1 MGKTAWVSRF
11 LQQLGEVSAELP
23 DKRAGHHNQQ
33 YEMGDAVRGAF
44 SVFFTQ
50 SESFL
55 AHQRD
60 MMRRQGKNNLVSVFG
75 TRKIPSDNHI
85 RDLLDGAPTEAFA
98 PLYAWLWS
106 ALEKAGKLEG
116 YEMMGGRLLVGID
129 GIQYFSSSKIHCER
143 CSYSEG
149 LRSDGKRRY
158 HHRALTALVVH
169 PEQHEVL
176 PLLPEFIVPQDGTE
190 KQDCELAAA
199 KRWLSK
205 QAGWLQEHQAI
216 LLGDDLFSHQPFC
229 ELVLA
234 AELAFI
240 LVCKPTSHELL
251 YQWIEGMERGG
262 TLPESKQRQWNGR
275 HGELWRYRWTA
286 DVPLRAGDDGMRVNW
301 CELTITHETEGTLL
315 YKNSFVTNL
324 HVDKGS
330 VKLITHAGR
339 ARWKH
344 ENEGH
349 NVLTTRG
356 YHIKHNFGHG
366 KEHLATVLFTLN
378 LLAFFLHTFL
388 LLVDTRYKAVRA
400 ELVVRR
406 TFFDDIRSLMRY
418 QLFDSWESLLHFM
431 AVGLEV
437 EPP

>member
-1 MGKTAWVSRF
+1 MGKKARVSQF
-11 LQQLGEVSAELP
+11 LKQLGKLSEELP

-33 YEMGDAVRGAF
+33 YEMADAVRGAF

-60 MMRRQGKNNLVSVFG
+60 IQRRHGKNNIVSVFG
-75 TRKIPSDNHI
+75 AQRIPSDNHI
-85 RDLLDGAPTEAFA
+85 RDLLDNVPAEAFA
-98 PLYAWLWS
+98 PLYESLWVQLAREG
-106 ALEKAGKLEG
+106 ALSSYHALGE
-116 YEMMGGRLLVGID
+116 RLLVGID
-129 GIQYFSSSKIHCER
+129 GIQYFSSSKIHCAQ

-149 LRSDGKRRY
+149 EGRRRY
-158 HHRALTALVVH
+158 YHRALTALVVH
-169 PEQHEVL
+169 PKQHEVL
-176 PLLPEFIVPQDGTE
+176 ALMPEFIVPQDGME
-190 KQDCELAAA
+190 KQDSELAAA
-199 KRWLSK
+199 KRWLAK
-205 QAGWLQEHQAI
+205 QEGWLQKRQAVI
-216 LLGDDLFSHQPFC
+216 LGDDLFSHQPFC
-229 ELVLA
+229 ELVVEA
-234 AELAFI
+234 QLAFI

-262 TLPESKQRQWNGR
+262 TLDEIVQRKWNGR
-275 HGELWRYRWTA
+275 HGEIWRYRWA
-286 DVPLRAGDDGMRVNW
+286 CDVPLRAGDDGMRVNW
-301 CELTITHETEGTLL
+301 CELTITHETEGTRL

-324 HVDKGS
+324 DVDEDS
-330 VKLITHAGR
+330 VKSITHAGR

-366 KEHLATVLFTLN
+366 KQHLATVMFTLN

-388 LLVDTRYKAVRA
+388 LLVDTRYKAVRE
-400 ELVVRR
+400 ELVARR
-406 TFFDDIRSLMRY
+406 TFFGDIRSLMRY
-418 QLFDSWESLLHFM
+418 QVFESWEKLLYFM

>member
-1 MGKTAWVSRF
+1 MGKKARVSQF
-11 LQQLGEVSAELP
+11 LQQLGEVAAELP
-23 DKRAGHHNQQ
+23 DKRKGHHNQQ
-33 YEMGDAVRGAF
+33 YEMSDAVRGAF

-50 SESFL
+50 SASFL

-60 MMRRQGKNNLVSVFG
+60 MMRRHGQNNLVSVFG
-75 TRKIPSDNHI
+75 AGKIPSDNHI
-85 RDLLDGAPTEAFA
+85 RDLLDGVPAEQFA
-98 PLYAWLWS
+98 PLYQRLWT
-106 ALEKAGKLEG
+106 ALEAAGKLEA
-116 YEMMGGRLLVGID
+116 YKLLDGRLLVGID

-143 CSYSEG
+143 CNHSAV
-149 LRSDGKRRY
+149 DGQRRY
-158 HHRALTALVVH
+158 HHRALTALLVH
-169 PEQHEVL
+169 PQQPEVL
-176 PLLPEFIVPQDGTE
+176 PLLPEFITPQDGTE

-199 KRWLSK
+199 KRWLSR
-205 QAGWLQEHQAI
+205 QAVWLQEHQAI

-229 ELVLA
+229 ELVVEA
-234 AELAFI
+234 GLAFI

-262 TLPESKQRQWNGR
+262 TLDESVQRQWNGR
-275 HGELWRYRWTA
+275 HGEIWRYRWA
-286 DVPLRAGDDGMRVNW
+286 SEVPLRAGDNGLRVNW
-301 CELTITHETEGTLL
+301 CELTLTHETEGTQL

-324 HVDKGS
+324 HVDKRN
-330 VKLITHAGR
+330 VKAIAHAGR

-366 KEHLATVLFTLN
+366 KEHLAAVLFTLN

-388 LLVDTRYKAVRA
+388 LLVDTRYQAVRE
-400 ELVVRR
+400 ELVARR
-406 TFFDDIRSLMRY
+406 TFFDDIRALMRY

>member
-1 MGKTAWVSRF
+1 MGKQARVSRF
-11 LQQLGEVSAELP
+11 LRHLGEVSAELP

-33 YEMGDAVRGAF
+33 YEMADAVLGAF

-60 MMRRQGKNNLVSVFG
+60 MARRHAHNNLVSVFG
-75 TRKIPSDNHI
+75 ARQIPSDNHI
-85 RDLLDGAPTEAFA
+85 RDLLDSVPASSFEPCYER
-98 PLYAWLWS
+98 LWS
-106 ALEKAGKLEG
+106 KLEREEQVDD
-116 YEMMGGRLLVGID
+116 YQVLGGRLLVGID
-129 GIQYFSSSKIHCER
+129 GIQYFSSTKIHCAQCTRRQVEGATR
-143 CSYSEG
+143 YS
-149 LRSDGKRRY
+149 
-158 HHRALTALVVH
+158 HRALTALVVH

-176 PLLPEFIVPQDGTE
+176 PLMPEFIVPQDGAE

-205 QAGWLQEHQAI
+205 QEAWLKEQEAI

-229 ELVLA
+229 ELVVE

-240 LVCKPTSHELL
+240 LVCKPTSHKLL
-251 YQWIEGMERGG
+251 YQWIEGMEEGG
-262 TLPESKQRQWNGR
+262 TLNEIVQRKWNGR
-275 HGELWRYRWTA
+275 HGEIWRYRWA
-286 DVPLRAGDDGMRVNW
+286 CDVPLRAGDDGMPVNW
-301 CELTITHETEGTLL
+301 CELTITHETEGTRL

-324 HVDKGS
+324 DVDVSS
-330 VKLITHAGR
+330 VKPITHAGR

-366 KEHLATVLFTLN
+366 REHLATVMFTLN

-388 LLVDTRYKAVRA
+388 LLVDTRYKAVRE
-400 ELVVRR
+400 ELVARR
-406 TFFDDIRSLMRY
+406 TFFGDIRSLMRY
-418 QLFDSWESLLHFM
+418 QVFDSWESLLRFM
-431 AVGLEV
+431 AVGLEL

>member
-1 MGKTAWVSRF
+1 MGKKARVSQF
-11 LQQLGEVSAELP
+11 LEQLGEVSQTLP
-23 DKRAGHHNQQ
+23 DKRAGHHNQR
-33 YEMGDAVRGAF
+33 YVMGDAVRGAF

-60 MMRRQGKNNLVSVFG
+60 TERRHGKNNLVSVFG
-75 TRKIPSDNHI
+75 AQQNPSDNHI
-85 RDLLDGAPTEAFA
+85 RDLLDAVPAGAFA
-98 PLYAWLWS
+98 PLYKSLWS
-106 ALEKAGKLEG
+106 ALEREGKLEAYHVLG
-116 YEMMGGRLLVGID
+116 RRLLVGID
-129 GIQYFSSSKIHCER
+129 GIQYFSSSKIHCAQ
-143 CSYSEG
+143 CSSSEVE
-149 LRSDGKRRY
+149 GKTRY
-158 HHRALTALVVH
+158 HHWALTALVVH
-169 PEQHEVL
+169 PDQHAVL
-176 PLLPEFIVPQDGTE
+176 ALMPEFIAPQDGTE

-199 KRWLSK
+199 KRWLAK
-205 QAGWLQEHQAI
+205 QKAWLQEHRAV

-229 ELVLA
+229 HLVTE

-240 LVCKPTSHELL
+240 LVCKPSSHELL

-262 TLPESKQRQWNGR
+262 KLDEIEQRKWNGR
-275 HGELWRYRWTA
+275 HGELWRYRWA
-286 DVPLRAGDDGMRVNW
+286 CDVPLRTGDEGMRVNW
-301 CELTITHETEGTLL
+301 CQLTIYHETEGTRL

-324 HVDKGS
+324 DVDATS
-330 VKLITHAGR
+330 VKAITHAGR

-366 KEHLATVLFTLN
+366 KQQLATVMFTLN

-388 LLVDTRYKAVRA
+388 LIVDSRYKAVRQ
-400 ELVVRR
+400 ELVARR
-406 TFFDDIRSLMRY
+406 TFFNDIRSLMRY
-418 QLFDSWESLLHFM
+418 QVFESWEALLHFM
-431 AVGLEV
+431 AIGLEV

>member
-1 MGKTAWVSRF
+1 MGKRAGVSRF
-11 LQQLGEVSAELP
+11 LRHLRNLSAELP

-33 YEMGDAVRGAF
+33 YDMADAVLGAY

-60 MMRRQGKNNLVSVFG
+60 MTRRHGRNNLVSVFG
-75 TRKIPSDNHI
+75 ARQVPSDNHI
-85 RDLLDGAPTEAFA
+85 RDLLDGVPASSFDSCYEH
-98 PLYAWLWS
+98 LWS
-106 ALEKAGKLEG
+106 ELERDEQLDD
-116 YEMMGGRLLVGID
+116 YRTLGGRLLVGID
-129 GIQYFSSSKIHCER
+129 GIQYFSSTKIHCAQCTRTQVEGSTR
-143 CSYSEG
+143 YS
-149 LRSDGKRRY
+149 
-158 HHRALTALVVH
+158 HRALTALVVH

-176 PLLPEFIVPQDGTE
+176 TLMPEFIVRQDGAE

-205 QAGWLQEHQAI
+205 QAAWLQEQEAI

-229 ELVLA
+229 ELVVE

-240 LVCKPTSHELL
+240 LVCKPNSHKLL
-251 YQWIEGMERGG
+251 YQWIEGMEEGG
-262 TLPESKQRQWNGR
+262 TLNEIVQRKWNGR
-275 HGELWRYRWTA
+275 HGEIWRYRWA
-286 DVPLRAGDDGMRVNW
+286 CDVPLRAGDDGMRVNW
-301 CELTITHETEGTLL
+301 CELTITHETEGTCL

-324 HVDKGS
+324 DVDEGS
-330 VKLITHAGR
+330 VKPITHAGR

-366 KEHLATVLFTLN
+366 KEHLATVMFTLN

-388 LLVDTRYKAVRA
+388 LLVDTRYKAVRE
-400 ELVVRR
+400 ELVARR
-406 TFFDDIRSLMRY
+406 TFFGDIRSLMRY
-418 QLFDSWESLLHFM
+418 QVFESWEKLLHFM

-437 EPP
+437 ESPP

>member
-1 MGKTAWVSRF
+1 MGKKAWVSRF
-11 LQQLGEVSAELP
+11 LQQLGEVSAALP

-50 SESFL
+50 SASFL

-60 MMRRQGKNNLVSVFG
+60 MMRRHGQNNLVSIFG
-75 TRKIPSDNHI
+75 ARKIPSDNHI
-85 RDLLDGAPTEAFA
+85 RDLLDGVPAEQLA

-106 ALEKAGKLEG
+106 ALEKAGKLEE
-116 YEMMGGRLLVGID
+116 YQLLDGRLLVGID
-129 GIQYFSSSKIHCER
+129 GIRYFSSSKIHCAQ
-143 CSYSEG
+143 CS
-149 LRSDGKRRY
+149 RSQIGETMHY
-158 HHRALTALVVH
+158 HHQALTALLVH
-169 PEQHEVL
+169 PQQHEVL
-176 PLLPEFIVPQDGTE
+176 PLLPEFITPQDGTE

-199 KRWLSK
+199 KRWLTR
-205 QAGWLQEHQAI
+205 QAAWLQEHKAI

-229 ELVLA
+229 ELVTA

-251 YQWIEGMERGG
+251 YQWIEGMARGG
-262 TLPESKQRQWNGR
+262 TLEESVQRKWNGR
-275 HGELWRYRWTA
+275 HGEIWRYRWTT

-301 CELTITHETEGTLL
+301 CELTITHETEGACL

-324 HVDKGS
+324 DVDATT
-330 VKLITHAGR
+330 VKAITHAGR

-366 KEHLATVLFTLN
+366 QQHLAAVLFTLN

-388 LLVDTRYKAVRA
+388 LLVDTRYQAVRK
-400 ELVVRR
+400 ELVARR
-406 TFFDDIRSLMRY
+406 TFFDDIRALMRY